1 MASTETSFPVERSC
15 AVSSFSHSG
24 EIAKL
29 AEALAKASADFKTP
43 KKSSENPFF
52 KSAYADL
59 AELIEA
65 TRPALS
71 KNGLSVIQFPGKLN
85 RDSDSWRVE
94 ITTMLLHASGE
105 WLRGESEMPCA
116 KRDAQGLGSAETYGR
131 RYAYQAMLSLA
142 AEDDDGSLASG
153 KKKPLSPE
161 EDKAFAED
169 FDQRTADQQCIT
181 PMQQTGIQNAMKDS
195 GKTEED
201 LVTYLKLAG
210 YKRLEHVLKTDFNE
224 LIKWAHAKPKA
235 PVGLTT
241 LAKPLA
247 GPPVKSGAHNWA
259 ALYAKAKEKG
269 VPQEDIKRY
278 YTDTYKVA
286 SGNDLSVKQF
296 AEVVA
301 WVHSLQ
307 S

>member
-29 AEALAKASADFKTP
+29 AEALGKASADFKTP

-52 KSAYADL
+52 KSSYADL

-105 WLRGESEMPCA
+105 WLRGESEMPCV

-131 RYAYQAMLSLA
+131 RYAYQAILCLA
-142 AEDDDGSLASG
+142 AEDDDGNAATG
-153 KKKPLSPE
+153 KKKPLTEE
-161 EDKAFAED
+161 EDKAYEAD
-169 FDQRTADQQCIT
+169 FDQRTADQQRVAQFQIT
-181 PMQQTGIQNAMKDS
+181 GVRNAMALS

-201 LVTYLKLAG
+201 LTTYLKLAG
-210 YKRLEHVLKTDFNE
+210 YKKLEDVLKSDFNE
-224 LIKWAHAKPKA
+224 LIKWASAKGKVA
-235 PVGLTT
+235 TG
-241 LAKPLA
+241 A
-247 GPPVKSGAHNWA
+247 PVKSGAHNWA